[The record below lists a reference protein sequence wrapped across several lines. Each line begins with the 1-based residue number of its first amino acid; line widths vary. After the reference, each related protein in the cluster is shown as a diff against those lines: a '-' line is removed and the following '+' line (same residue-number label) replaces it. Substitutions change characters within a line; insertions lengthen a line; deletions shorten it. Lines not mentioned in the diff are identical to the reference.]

1 MVRSMTGFGRGTASD
16 TRFEMVIEIHSVN
29 NRFLDIVVRGGR
41 EVMQLEQRI
50 REYLRQ
56 HLERGRI
63 VVSLGVEGTREG
75 QPVVDIQKA
84 NAYLDILN
92 DLKERFDLSGEPDL
106 ALLSGFRDVISS
118 NAAEEVGEELWDTI
132 QSALED
138 AVQALMVM
146 RQREGAALEEDLVAR
161 LDAIE
166 NELAEIEALAPERS
180 KGYAKRLRN
189 RVEEVL
195 EGTEIDENRLYNEI
209 ALYTDRID
217 ISEECT
223 RLRSHINQARQIISG
238 EDPAGRQL
246 NFLLQEMHRE
256 VNTIGSKS
264 NEHEISH
271 IVVCM
276 KEELEKIREQV
287 QNIE

>member
-16 TRFEMVIEIHSVN
+16 TRFEMVVEIHSVN
-29 NRFLDIVVRGGR
+29 NRFLDIVIRGGR
-41 EVMQLEQRI
+41 EVMQQERRI
-50 REYLRQ
+50 KEYLRQ

-63 VVSLGVEGTREG
+63 VVSLDVEGTREG
-75 QPVVDIQKA
+75 EPVVDIEKA

-92 DLKERFDLSGEPDL
+92 ALKERFNLSGEPDL

-118 NAAEEVGEELWDTI
+118 NTAEEVGEELWDTI
-132 QSALED
+132 QPALED

-146 RQREGAALEEDLVAR
+146 RQMEGAALEEDMVAR
-161 LDAIE
+161 LEAIE
-166 NELAEIEALAPERS
+166 NELSEIEELAPERS
-180 KGYAKRLRN
+180 KVYARRLRD

-217 ISEECT
+217 LSEECT
-223 RLRSHINQARQIISG
+223 RLRSHLNQARQIMSG

-256 VNTIGSKS
+256 VNTLGSKS

>member
-16 TRFEMVIEIHSVN
+16 TRFEMVVEIHSVN
-29 NRFLDIVVRGGR
+29 NRFLDIVIRGGR
-41 EVMQLEQRI
+41 EVMQQERRI
-50 REYLRQ
+50 KEYLRQ

-63 VVSLGVEGTREG
+63 VVSLDVEGTREG
-75 QPVVDIQKA
+75 EPVVDIEKA

-92 DLKERFDLSGEPDL
+92 ALKERFNLSGEPDL

-118 NAAEEVGEELWDTI
+118 NTAEEVGEELWDTI
-132 QSALED
+132 QPALED

-146 RQREGAALEEDLVAR
+146 RQMEGAALEEDMVAR
-161 LDAIE
+161 LEAIE
-166 NELAEIEALAPERS
+166 NELSEIEELAPERS
-180 KGYAKRLRN
+180 KVYARRLRD

-195 EGTEIDENRLYNEI
+195 EGTEIDENRMYNEI

-223 RLRSHINQARQIISG
+223 RLRSHLNQARQIMSG

-256 VNTIGSKS
+256 VNTLGSKS

>member
-16 TRFEMVIEIHSVN
+16 TRFDTVVEIHSVN
-29 NRFLDIVVRGGR
+29 SRFLDIVVRGGR
-41 EVMQLEQRI
+41 DVMQLEQRI

-63 VVSLGVEGTREG
+63 VVSVDVEGAREG
-75 QPVVDIQKA
+75 EPVVDIEKA
-84 NAYLDILN
+84 NAYLEILN
-92 DLKERFDLSGEPDL
+92 TLKERFDLSGEPDL

-118 NAAEEVGEELWDTI
+118 SAAEGAGEELWDTI
-132 QSALED
+132 QPALEE

-146 RQREGAALEEDLVAR
+146 RQREGTALEEDMGAR
-161 LDAIE
+161 LEAIE
-166 NELAEIEALAPERS
+166 NELAEIEKLAPERS
-180 KGYAKRLRN
+180 KVYAERLRN

-195 EGTEIDENRLYNEI
+195 EGTAIDENRLYNEI
-209 ALYTDRID
+209 ALYADRID

-223 RLRSHINQARQIISG
+223 RLRSHLDQARRIMG
-238 EDPAGRQL
+238 GKDPAGRQL

-256 VNTIGSKS
+256 VNTVGSKS

-271 IVVCM
+271 IVVRM
-276 KEELEKIREQV
+276 KEELERIREQV

>member
-16 TRFEMVIEIHSVN
+16 TRFEMVVEIHSVN
-29 NRFLDIVVRGGR
+29 NRFLDIVIRGGR

-50 REYLRQ
+50 REYLRK

-63 VVSLGVEGTREG
+63 VVSVDVEGNREG
-75 QPVVDIQKA
+75 EPVVDIDKA

-92 DLKERFDLSGEPDL
+92 ALKERFDLSGEPDL

-132 QSALED
+132 QPALED

-146 RQREGAALEEDLVAR
+146 RQREGAALEEDLSAR
-161 LDAIE
+161 LEAIE
-166 NELAEIEALAPERS
+166 NGLTEIEELAPERS
-180 KGYAKRLRN
+180 RGYAQRLRN

-209 ALYTDRID
+209 AIFTDRID

-223 RLRSHINQARQIISG
+223 RLNSHLNQARQIMGG

-271 IVVCM
+271 IVVSM

>member
-16 TRFEMVIEIHSVN
+16 TRFELVVEIQSVN

-41 EVMQLEQRI
+41 EVTQLEQRI
-50 REYLRQ
+50 REYIRQ

-63 VVSLGVEGTREG
+63 VVSVDIEGSQEG
-75 QPVVDIQKA
+75 EPVVDIKKA
-84 NAYLDILN
+84 NAYLDILKS
-92 DLKERFDLSGEPDL
+92 LKEQFDLSGEPDL

-118 NAAEEVGEELWDTI
+118 NAVEEVGEELWDTI
-132 QSALED
+132 HPALEE

-146 RQREGAALEEDLVAR
+146 RKREGSALEEDLGAR
-161 LDAIE
+161 LEAIE
-166 NELAEIEALAPERS
+166 NGLAEIEELAPERS
-180 KGYAKRLRN
+180 KGYAQRLRN

-223 RLRSHINQARQIISG
+223 RLRSHLSQASQIMGG

-271 IVVCM
+271 IIVSM

>member
-1 MVRSMTGFGRGTASD
+1 MVRSMTGFGRGTVSD
-16 TRFEMVIEIHSVN
+16 TRFEMVVEIHSVN
-29 NRFLDIVVRGGR
+29 NRFLDIVIRGGR
-41 EVMQLEQRI
+41 EVMQQEQRI

-56 HLERGRI
+56 HLERGRL
-63 VVSLGVEGTREG
+63 VVSLDVEGTREG
-75 QPVVDIQKA
+75 EPVVDIEKA
-84 NAYLDILN
+84 NAYLGILN
-92 DLKERFDLSGEPDL
+92 ALKERFDLSGEPDL

-132 QSALED
+132 QPALEE

-146 RQREGAALEEDLVAR
+146 RQREGAALEEDMGAR
-161 LDAIE
+161 LEAIE
-166 NELAEIEALAPERS
+166 NELAEIEELAPERS
-180 KGYAKRLRN
+180 KGYARRLRN

-223 RLRSHINQARQIISG
+223 RLKSHLNQARQIMSG
-238 EDPAGRQL
+238 DDPAGRQL

>member
-16 TRFEMVIEIHSVN
+16 TRFDMVVEIHSVN
-29 NRFLDIVVRGGR
+29 NRFLDIVIRGGR
-41 EVMQLEQRI
+41 EVMQQERRI
-50 REYLRQ
+50 KEYLRQ

-63 VVSLGVEGTREG
+63 VVSLDVEGTREG
-75 QPVVDIQKA
+75 EPVVDIEKA

-92 DLKERFDLSGEPDL
+92 ALKERFNLSGEPDL

-118 NAAEEVGEELWDTI
+118 NTAEEVGEELWDTI
-132 QSALED
+132 QPALED

-146 RQREGAALEEDLVAR
+146 RQMEGAALEEDMVAR
-161 LDAIE
+161 LEAIE
-166 NELAEIEALAPERS
+166 NELSEIEELAPERS
-180 KGYAKRLRN
+180 KVYARRLRD

-217 ISEECT
+217 LSEECT
-223 RLRSHINQARQIISG
+223 RLRSHLNQARQIMSG

-256 VNTIGSKS
+256 VNTLGSKS

>member
-16 TRFEMVIEIHSVN
+16 NRFDTVVEIHSVN

-50 REYLRQ
+50 KEYLRQ
-56 HLERGRI
+56 QLERGRI
-63 VVSLGVEGTREG
+63 VVSVDVEGARQGE
-75 QPVVDIQKA
+75 PAVDLEKA
-84 NAYLDILN
+84 NAYLKILN
-92 DLKERFDLSGEPDL
+92 TLKERLDLSGEPDL

-118 NAAEEVGEELWDTI
+118 SAAEEVGEESWETI
-132 QSALED
+132 QPALEE
-138 AVQALMVM
+138 AVLALIVM
-146 RQREGAALEEDLVAR
+146 RQREGATLEEDLGTR

-166 NELAEIEALAPERS
+166 NELAEIEKLAPERS
-180 KGYAKRLRN
+180 KVYAERLRN

-195 EGTEIDENRLYNEI
+195 EGTAIDENRLYNEI

-223 RLRSHINQARQIISG
+223 RLRSHLSQVRQIMDG
-238 EDPAGRQL
+238 EDSAGRQL

-271 IVVCM
+271 IVVSM

>member
-16 TRFEMVIEIHSVN
+16 TRFDMVVEIHSVN
-29 NRFLDIVVRGGR
+29 NRFLDIVIRGGR
-41 EVMQLEQRI
+41 EVMQQERRI
-50 REYLRQ
+50 KEYLRQ

-63 VVSLGVEGTREG
+63 VVSLDVEGTREG
-75 QPVVDIQKA
+75 EPVVDIEKA
-84 NAYLDILN
+84 NAYLDILKA
-92 DLKERFDLSGEPDL
+92 LKERFNLSGEPDL

-118 NAAEEVGEELWDTI
+118 NTAEEVGEELWDTI
-132 QSALED
+132 QPALED

-146 RQREGAALEEDLVAR
+146 RQMEGAALEEDMVAR
-161 LDAIE
+161 LEAIE
-166 NELAEIEALAPERS
+166 NELSEIEELAPERS
-180 KGYAKRLRN
+180 KVYARRLRD

-217 ISEECT
+217 LSEECT
-223 RLRSHINQARQIISG
+223 RLRSHLNQARQIMSG

-256 VNTIGSKS
+256 VNTLGSKS